1 MNVLAVKG
9 NSSGVIEHLF
19 LVAILAF
26 VAGLFVHNNI
36 LWRWDNLLYDAQLSF
51 WSRSV
56 SDDIIIIAIDDESLN
71 DLGRWPWPR
80 STHAQLINKLELE
93 SPRAIGLDIIFN
105 EPDMNNPLSDV
116 LLARAMRASGKVV
129 LPIFMSQQSSN
140 SYPIEA
146 LPLPEFT
153 RHAAA
158 LGHVHIDISDDG
170 IARSVFLREGIG
182 KPHWMHYSLAI
193 LSITNEALEL
203 ELKLKTKPEAKQ
215 YSAMQWYREYP
226 FLIPYAGPPGHV
238 QHIGYSQVL
247 SGVYRKDL
255 FRDKIVLVGTTAEG
269 LGDALPTPL
278 SGNSGPMPGVEIV
291 ANVVDAILK
300 DLHISTLQTPWLI
313 FISAILVALPILIYP
328 LLNPASTLLVLFSIV
343 ASTLLAVA
351 LLLWLAGIWVPVSTI
366 LLFQFISYP
375 LWSWRRLVLAM
386 RHINAELNQ
395 LSAKQK
401 TLSMRRHRNIA
412 DEISFISQFVPIK
425 GWVLQDENGQNLIEQ
440 GSIPTFN
447 LNSLKSD
454 GWSVD
459 GYRYWAQTRYHNKPC
474 RLGLSMGMEA
484 MISDEE
490 MRLLN
495 SLINTPLSVETEHGA
510 YVEDVLQAKIK
521 QVQAVGSEYEEL
533 RRIID
538 DSLSGMADGV
548 LICSSRGQ
556 VMLSNRRAG
565 WYLYGDDNADIDG
578 ESLSN
583 ILLHVRLKDGDSWKP
598 LLQRVMF
605 KQERVLTHAQHEDGR
620 DLMVEISPLRIIGD
634 VFDGFV
640 VNFSDISMLKASER
654 KRNEVLNFLSHD
666 LRSPLSSMIAMIELA
681 KNKNSI
687 DEMRNMLQKMEKNT
701 HKTLH
706 LAEQFLQLSRANTN
720 ENIKFYDIDFNSV
733 VLNAIDQLWALS
745 NKMKVSIIHQ
755 FDHEELWT
763 YGEADLLERAILNL
777 LSNAIKHSETG
788 STVSVSV
795 QLNIDVISCCI
806 IDQGSGISMEE
817 LPHLF
822 EIFRRTRDS
831 GVERKRGIGLGLAF
845 VDAVA
850 RRHSGHVDVES
861 TVHEGS
867 SFCLKI
873 PKVEPVEVLE
883 NTGSQEA

>member
-1 MNVLAVKG
+1 MGEHILLVVL
-9 NSSGVIEHLF
+9 LT
-19 LVAILAF
+19 F
-26 VAGLFVHNNI
+26 VAGLFVQNNV

-71 DLGRWPWPR
+71 ELGRWPWPR
-80 STHAQLINKLELE
+80 SIHASLINQLEKE

-105 EPDMNNPLSDV
+105 EHDNNNPLSDV
-116 LLARAMRASGKVV
+116 LLARAIRASKKVV
-129 LPIFMSQQSSN
+129 LPIFMAQESTN

-153 RHAAA
+153 QNAAA
-158 LGHVHIDISDDG
+158 LGHVHIDISADG
-170 IARSVFLREGIG
+170 IARKVFLREGIG
-182 KPHWMHYSLAI
+182 KPHWMHYSLAL
-193 LSITNEALEL
+193 LSVSGDEVEL
-203 ELKLKTKPEAKQ
+203 EAEVNAAEQLKQ
-215 YSAMQWYREYP
+215 YSSMQWSREYP
-226 FLIPYAGPPGHV
+226 FLIPYAGPPGHF

-247 SGVYRKDL
+247 SGQYAKDL

-269 LGDALPTPL
+269 LADTLPTPL
-278 SGNSGPMPGVEIV
+278 SGKGGTMPGIEII
-291 ANVVDAILK
+291 ANILDAIRN
-300 DLHISTLQTPWLI
+300 DIRISELHKSWLI
-313 FISAILVALPILIYP
+313 VITALLVALPVLLYP
-328 LLNPASTLLVLFSIV
+328 YLNPASTLLVLLSLV
-343 ASTLLAVA
+343 TSTLVMVA
-351 LLLWLAGIWVPVSTI
+351 LLLLLFGLWVPVSTI
-366 LLFQFISYP
+366 LLFQFIGYP
-375 LWSWRRLVLAM
+375 LWSWRRLEQAM

-395 LSAKQK
+395 LSARQK
-401 TLSMRRHRNIA
+401 SLSLRRDRNIA
-412 DEISFISQFVPIK
+412 DEISFIAQFVPIK
-425 GWVLQDENGQNLIEQ
+425 GWVLQDEKGASIIEEGSVPVCNLSNIKTQ
-440 GSIPTFN
+440 
-447 LNSLKSD
+447 
-454 GWSVD
+454 GWSID
-459 GYRYWAQTRYHNKPC
+459 GYRYWSHTRYKSKDC
-474 RLGLSMGMEA
+474 LLGLSMGA
-484 MISDEE
+484 DSIITDEE

-495 SLINTPLSVETEHGA
+495 SLIHTPLTTDIDHNA
-510 YVEDVLQAKIK
+510 YVEDVLQKKIQ
-521 QVQAVGSEYEEL
+521 QVQAAGVEYEEL

-548 LICSSRGQ
+548 LICSSLGQ

-565 WYLYGDDNADIDG
+565 WYLYCDDNANING
-578 ESLSN
+578 ESLTN
-583 ILLHVRLKDGDSWKP
+583 ILKHVRQKDGENWKA

-605 KQERVLTHAQHEDGR
+605 RQERVLTHAQHEDGR

-687 DEMRNMLQKMEKNT
+687 DEMRIMLQNMEKNT

-720 ENIKFYDIDFNSV
+720 ENIHFYDIDFNNV

-745 NKMKVSIIHQ
+745 TKMKVTIIHQ

-777 LSNAIKHSETG
+777 LSNAIKHSEAG
-788 STVSVSV
+788 ASVSVTV
-795 QLNIDVISCCI
+795 QLNIDVISCCV
-806 IDQGSGISMEE
+806 IDQGPGISMQE

-861 TVHEGS
+861 TLHEGS

-873 PKVEPVEVLE
+873 PKVEPVEE
-883 NTGSQEA
+883 I

>member
-425 GWVLQDENGQNLIEQ
+425 GWVLQDENAQNLIEQ

-447 LNSLKSD
+447 LNSLKPD

-777 LSNAIKHSETG
+777 LSNAIKHSEIG

-867 SFCLKI
+867 RFCLKI

>member
-1 MNVLAVKG
+1 VNLLAVK
-9 NSSGVIEHLF
+9 NNASGIIEHLF

-26 VAGLFVHNNI
+26 VAGLFVHNNV

-51 WSRSV
+51 WSRNV

-71 DLGRWPWPR
+71 NLGRWPWPR
-80 STHAQLINKLELE
+80 SIHAQLINKLELE
-93 SPRAIGLDIIFN
+93 SPRVIGLDIIFN
-105 EPDMNNPLSDV
+105 ESDMNNPLSDV

-129 LPIFMSQQSSN
+129 LPLFMSQQSSN

-146 LPLPEFT
+146 LPLPELT
-153 RHAAA
+153 QHAAT

-170 IARSVFLREGIG
+170 IARRVFLMEGIG
-182 KPHWMHYSLAI
+182 EPHWMHYSLAM
-193 LSITNEALEL
+193 LSITDDAVEL
-203 ELKLKTKPEAKQ
+203 EHSLTTKAKAKQ
-215 YSAMQWYREYP
+215 YSSMQWYREYP

-238 QHIGYSQVL
+238 KHIGYSQVL
-247 SGVYRKDL
+247 SGHYPKDL

-291 ANVVDAILK
+291 ANIVDAILNN
-300 DLHISTLQTPWLI
+300 LRISELQTPWLI
-313 FISAILVALPILIYP
+313 FVTALLVALPILIYP
-328 LLNPASTLLVLFSIV
+328 FLNPTGTLLVLFSIV
-343 ASTLLAVA
+343 VSTLLAIA

-401 TLSMRRHRNIA
+401 TLSMRRHRNIS
-412 DEISFISQFVPIK
+412 DEINFISEFVPIK
-425 GWVLQDENGQNLIEQ
+425 GWVLQDENGVNLIEQ
-440 GSIPTFN
+440 GSIPTFK
-447 LNSLKSD
+447 LNRLKPD

-459 GYRYWAQTRYHNKPC
+459 GYRFWAQTRYHNKTC

-495 SLINTPLSVETEHGA
+495 SLINTPLSVETDHGA
-510 YVEDVLQAKIK
+510 YVEDVLQAKIQ
-521 QVQAVGSEYEEL
+521 QVQAAGSEYEEL
-533 RRIID
+533 RQIID

-548 LICSSRGQ
+548 LVCNSRGQ
-556 VMLSNRRAG
+556 VMLSNHRAG

-583 ILLHVRLKDGDSWKP
+583 ILLQVRLKDGDSWKS

-605 KQERVLTHAQHEDGR
+605 KQDRVLSNAQHEDGR

-681 KNKNSI
+681 KNKNNI
-687 DEMRNMLQKMEKNT
+687 DEMRIMLQNMEKNT

-720 ENIKFYDIDFNSV
+720 ENIHFYDIDFNNV
-733 VLNAIDQLWALS
+733 VLNAIDQIWALS
-745 NKMKVSIIHQ
+745 DKMKVSIIHQ

-763 YGEADLLERAILNL
+763 NGEADLLERAILNL
-777 LSNAIKHSETG
+777 LSNAIKHSKAG
-788 STVSVSV
+788 ATVSVTV
-795 QLNIDVISCCI
+795 QLNTDVISCCI

-822 EIFRRTRDS
+822 EIFRRTRNS
-831 GVERKRGIGLGLAF
+831 AVEHKPGIGLGLAF

-861 TVHEGS
+861 TLNEGS

-873 PKVEPVEVLE
+873 PKVEPVEVSE
-883 NTGSQEA
+883 NTGGQQA